1 MAFIQLQIPPGV
13 YRNGTELQSS
23 GRWYDA
29 NLVRF
34 YEGTMRPM
42 GGWRKRSE
50 SAVAGAARSLLTWKD
65 NEADP
70 WIGIGTNS
78 GLYAMSVSGVL
89 KDITPAGFTSGL
101 VDATIVTGY
110 GTGGY
115 GVQAYGVERE
125 NLTTITPAAVWTLD
139 TWGEYLVGCS
149 NSDGKLYEWQL
160 GFGGPTAAAA
170 ITNAPTGCNA
180 ILSTAERFIFA
191 LGAGGNPRKVQ
202 WCDQENNTVWTPA
215 ELNQAG
221 DFELTTPGTLM
232 AGKRVRAINLLWTDV
247 DCHAATYIGQ
257 PFIFS
262 FEKIGSGCGLIS
274 PQAVAI
280 VADATAFWMSKTG
293 FWMYDG
299 SVKPLPS
306 DVGDY
311 VYREMNRN
319 QSSKVYAVH
328 NGEFGEVLW
337 FYPSAESTEVDS
349 YVLYNYREGHWNVG
363 TLARTAGTGRGAFD
377 HPLLVSTDGYI
388 YEHEVGFNYDS
399 ESLFCESGPVQIG
412 AGDNLMAVK
421 ELIPDELNQ
430 GDVTATF
437 KTRLYPNGVE
447 SSHGPYSMSNPTSV
461 RFTARQ
467 VKMRVQSNGNNN
479 WRVGTMRIDAA
490 QGGRR

>member
-1 MAFIQLQIPPGV
+1 
-13 YRNGTELQSS
+13 
-23 GRWYDA
+23 
-29 NLVRF
+29 
-34 YEGTMRPM
+34 M

>member
-1 MAFIQLQIPPGV
+1 
-13 YRNGTELQSS
+13 
-23 GRWYDA
+23 
-29 NLVRF
+29 
-34 YEGTMRPM
+34 M

-65 NEADP
+65 NDADS

>member
-170 ITNAPTGCNA
+170 IANAPTGCNA

-447 SSHGPYSMSNPTSV
+447 STHGPYSMSNPTSV

-479 WRVGTMRIDAA
+479 WRVGTMRIDAT

>member
-1 MAFIQLQIPPGV
+1 
-13 YRNGTELQSS
+13 
-23 GRWYDA
+23 
-29 NLVRF
+29 
-34 YEGTMRPM
+34 M

-447 SSHGPYSMSNPTSV
+447 STHGPYSMSNPTSV